1 MRGNIFDPLGI
12 FEGVERDLDRIS
24 DLVTS
29 PSNNPCGCNP
39 GNPSRPYTRGE
50 VYGFRSIRSA
60 VMDRT
65 WDRVEEVEGAG
76 QVVTSQMFGNIL
88 QDEWDRARQAAQG
101 YGL

>member
-1 MRGNIFDPLGI
+1 MFDPLGI
-12 FEGVERDLDRIS
+12 IEGIQRDVGRIS
-24 DLVTS
+24 GAVTS
-29 PSNNPCGCNP
+29 PSNPCSCNPGNP
-39 GNPSRPYTRGE
+39 GNPSRPYTCSE

-88 QDEWDRARQAAQG
+88 QEEWDRARQAAQG